1 MSLGLFIA
9 RRLAFAGGK
18 NAARIIIRIATA
30 AVALSVSVMICAAA
44 FISGFKQEIGRKIF
58 EFWGHIHISNIESA
72 LSAEPKPMSL
82 AQPFYPHLDTVR
94 SAQVFVEDPYNT
106 DRGRLFRSRGGVRH
120 IHAAALKPGIIRTRE
135 AMEGIVLKG
144 VGADYAW
151 DNLAP
156 YLAEGRAIEPGSR
169 EVILSRQTADRLR
182 ISLDDKIIIH
192 FVRQGEQLRRAF
204 KVCGIYK
211 TGLEEY
217 DRKYA
222 LADLSVVQ
230 ELLDW
235 TPEQVG
241 VFEIWLDDV
250 RDIDLYAEYIAGEYY
265 DETLSVETVRER
277 ARVIFEWLQLQDYNE
292 AVIIGLMLAV
302 AIINMITAL
311 LVLVLERVEMIGI
324 LKALGAQN
332 GLLRRV
338 FLYQAA
344 LILIRGMFWGNLL
357 ALGICYLQEKYRFI
371 RLNEA
376 DYYLSYAP
384 VNLDWSA
391 VALINAGALLI
402 VTVFLLIPA
411 LTVAGITPLRA
422 IRFK

>member
-1 MSLGLFIA
+1 
-9 RRLAFAGGK
+9 
-18 NAARIIIRIATA
+18 
-30 AVALSVSVMICAAA
+30 MICASA

-58 EFWGHIHISNIESA
+58 EFWGHIHISNVESA
-72 LSAEPKPMSL
+72 LSAEPKPLSL
-82 AQPFYPHLDTVR
+82 AQPFYPYLNTVR
-94 SAQVFVEDPYNT
+94 SAQIFVEDPYNA
-106 DRGRLFRSRGGVRH
+106 DRMRLFRSRGGVRH

-135 AMEGIVLKG
+135 TMEGIVLKG

-151 DNLAP
+151 ENLAP
-156 YLAEGRAIEPGSR
+156 YLVEGRAIEPGSR
-169 EVILSRQTADRLR
+169 EVIVSRQTADRLR
-182 ISLDDKIIIH
+182 ISLDDKIIIY

-222 LADLSVVQ
+222 LADLSAVQ

-235 TPEQVG
+235 TPEQVS

-250 RDIDLYAEYIAGEYY
+250 RDIDLYADYILEEYY

-357 ALGICYLQEKYRFI
+357 ALGVCYLQEKYRFI

-376 DYYLSYAP
+376 DYYLAYAP
-384 VNLDWSA
+384 VSLDWSA

-411 LTVAGITPLRA
+411 LAVASITPLRA